1 MSTRKRIEEFKQ
13 KLKLAG
19 MIATMGTMTLS
30 SCTPNTNS
38 KDSDKDKIE
47 TVEKTKSQYDNPYQ
61 KALYEGTFDDVAELI
76 DRRETFD
83 KEVYFDAIKLSKSQE
98 LALLFNSGLR
108 QEVKPVLDSIKNY
121 NGKSVDSVF
130 TLIDTGFENTNGKL
144 DMDSMLQTAITC
156 LKNREKDMNENKP
169 DSQEKWEEAKK
180 IVYDISYDYCLIKN
194 PEFHSSP
201 KRVEFH
207 SNCIKFRNDVIR
219 KIKKLSYTEY
229 MEAYFEENS
238 SKNIVTRYKNF
249 TNIYS
254 NAFNTNEKTTESFKY
269 IKTVCSEIEDNINER
284 KTYERSP
291 KFHRGENAI
300 YDTLHQNVLVDDF
313 NKIKYTLEN
322 GGRQYI
328 NSSYHAGSNLL
339 ELPIVSLC
347 NAERYKDEINYND
360 NNDIQNRK
368 KIINLLIQNG
378 ADINLVSPEVLK
390 SVKNDYPETYKFVME
405 TVQKNNMIKNK
416 TSERGR

>member
-1 MSTRKRIEEFKQ
+1 MSTRKKIEEFKQ
-13 KLKLAG
+13 KVKLAG

-61 KALYEGTFDDVAELI
+61 KALYEGTFDDVADLAI
-76 DRRETFD
+76 RKETFD
-83 KEVYFDAIKLSKSQE
+83 KEVYFDAIKLSKSKE

-130 TLIDTGFENTNGKL
+130 TLIDTGLENTNGKL

-180 IVYDISYDYCLIKN
+180 IVYDISDDYCLTKN
-194 PEFHSSP
+194 PEFHSRP

-207 SNCIKFRNDVIR
+207 SNCIKFRDDVIR
-219 KIKKLSYTEY
+219 KIEKLSYTEY
-229 MEAYFEENS
+229 LEAYFEENS
-238 SKNIVTRYKNF
+238 SKNIATRYKNF

-254 NAFNTNEKTTESFKY
+254 NAFNANEKTTESFKY
-269 IKTVCSEIEDNINER
+269 IKTVCSDIEYTLNAR
-284 KTYERSP
+284 KIYERSP
-291 KFHRGENAI
+291 KFHPGENAI
-300 YDTLHQNVLVDDF
+300 YDTLYQNVHDSDF
-313 NKIKYTLEN
+313 DKIKYTLEN

-328 NSSYHAGSNLL
+328 NSSYHDGRHLL
-339 ELPIVSLC
+339 LTPIMDLVSM
-347 NAERYKDEINYND
+347 EIYNDND

-368 KIINLLIQNG
+368 KIINLLIKNG
-378 ADINLVSPEVLK
+378 ADINLVYPGFMS
-390 SVKNDYPETYKFVME
+390 SVKNLGPESYKFLME